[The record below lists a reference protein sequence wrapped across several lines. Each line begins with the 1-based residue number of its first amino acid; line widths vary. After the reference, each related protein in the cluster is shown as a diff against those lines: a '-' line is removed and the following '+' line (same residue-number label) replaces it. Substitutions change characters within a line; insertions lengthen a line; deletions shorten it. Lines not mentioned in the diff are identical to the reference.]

1 MTADIKNS
9 VCNGEIE
16 WRIEMS
22 EGWRGVHSMLEVYV
36 PMDEAMKWLEAFNFS
51 FQDFLEA
58 VNVNDRNV
66 IAVLT
71 SMSGIGTGSRCVTLE
86 FSIVSYSI
94 PSVESSDVIDFW
106 DRFVEKTVDSI
117 RCAVVEHELRCNVI
131 GEKND

>member
-16 WRIEMS
+16 WHVEMS
-22 EGWRGVHSMLEVYV
+22 EGWWQRVHAALEVDV
-36 PMDEAMKWLEAFNFS
+36 PVDEAMKWLEAFNFS
-51 FQDFLEA
+51 LQDFSEA
-58 VNVNDRNV
+58 VHINDKNVSV
-66 IAVLT
+66 VFT

-86 FSIVSYSI
+86 FSLLSYSI

-117 RCAVVEHELRCNVI
+117 RCAVVEHDLDVARE
-131 GEKND
+131 